1 MKKKILSL
9 LLTAALVV
17 TQLPIWAA
25 EAPATTAPVQEQ
37 KPQFSMWAIG
47 ELNEAEKYGLFDIEW
62 YKNGFTKAISPER
75 FNGLAKNLQAK
86 LKEVSLS
93 GATKVTA
100 SGNEALPTLPTF
112 KDSKS
117 LTRQE
122 VVNVIFDQLG
132 QYDPNMLIQK
142 SDVASILSQRGILK
156 GESGGLNLERPCT
169 TQEAVLLSARAIQ
182 YLSENLNAGAKG
194 LAWKVSKGDTNLY
207 LLGSIH
213 LASTAIYPMDQRLVK
228 AYESADALYVEANI
242 INPMNGYEAFM
253 KSAQLE
259 GGKKLKDVIDAPA
272 YARLEQACKNY
283 GVPME
288 NLAPF
293 KPWMV
298 ALTMSNFVTTASTTT
313 EETSKAAG
321 LGIDAYFLTRTLL
334 DQKPVVELE
343 GLEFQGKLFDSLTDD
358 YEVKYLN
365 SVVDSCL
372 ALAST
377 DPNDAK
383 AKAIREEAQKGQAM
397 FKDWLIFW
405 QKGDKASFKKTI
417 DSSFGDTA
425 SADSEITAM
434 LLGKR
439 DQAMAEKLSALLEK
453 GEKKSYFIVVGA
465 AHLVTDKMVIDILKA
480 KGYKVEEFY
489 Q

>member
-1 MKKKILSL
+1 MKKKMLAL
-9 LLTAALVV
+9 LLAAALVV
-17 TQLPIWAA
+17 CQLPIWADG
-25 EAPATTAPVQEQ
+25 APATTPAQEQ
-37 KPQFSMWAIG
+37 KPQFSMWALG
-47 ELNEAEKYGLFDIEW
+47 ELNEAEKYGLYDIEW
-62 YKNGFTKAISPER
+62 YKSGFLNPISEER
-75 FNGLAKNLQAK
+75 FKTLGTNLQAK
-86 LKEVSLS
+86 LKEINLN
-93 GATKVTA
+93 GATKVA
-100 SGNEALPTLPTF
+100 VGAVLPTLPALA
-112 KDSKS
+112 KGKL
-117 LTRQE
+117 LTRKD
-122 VVNVIFDQLG
+122 VINAIFDQLG
-132 QYDPNMLIQK
+132 HYDPNMLIQK
-142 SDVASILSQRGILK
+142 SDVVSIMSQRGIIK
-156 GESGGLNLERPCT
+156 GEKGGLYLERPCS
-169 TQEAVLLSARAIQ
+169 TQEAVLMSARAIQ
-182 YLSENLNAGAKG
+182 YLSENTIAGAKG
-194 LAWKVSKGDTNLY
+194 LAWKVSKGDTTLY

-228 AYESADALYVEANI
+228 AYEGSDGLYVEANI

-253 KSAQLE
+253 KTAQLE
-259 GGKKLKDVIDAPA
+259 GGKKLKDVVDATT
-272 YARLEQACKNY
+272 YTRLEQACKNY

-298 ALTMSNFVTTASTTT
+298 ALTMSNFVTTASTTP

-321 LGIDAYFLTRTLL
+321 LGIDAYFLTRSLL
-334 DQKPVVELE
+334 NQKPVVELE

-397 FKDWLIFW
+397 FKDWLMYW
-405 QKGDKASFKKTI
+405 QKGDKASFKKTL
-417 DSSFGDTA
+417 DSSLGDTA